1 MGIRPFQGTS
11 PRLHPTVFIAEG
23 AQVIGNVQIGEESSV
38 WYNTVLRGDV
48 NTIRIGARTNI
59 QDLSVVHVDKGTHP
73 ARIGD
78 DVTVGHHVVIHGCT
92 IGNRVLVGIGAVVL
106 NGVVIEDDAFIAA
119 GTLLT
124 PGTIVPSGSMVMGSP
139 GKVKR
144 TLTDAERVGLLA
156 SAAGYVLS
164 AKLHRT
170 G

>member
-1 MGIRPFQGTS
+1 MGIRPFQGTT
-11 PRLHPTVFIAEG
+11 PHLHPTVFIAEG

-59 QDLSVVHVDKGTHP
+59 QDLSVVHVEKGTHP
-73 ARIGD
+73 TRLGD

-92 IGNRVLVGIGAVVL
+92 IGNRVLVGIGAIVL

-124 PGTIVPSGSMVMGSP
+124 PGTIVPSGSMVMGTP

-144 TLTDAERVGLLA
+144 TLTDAERAGLLT
-156 SAAGYVLS
+156 SAAGYVLN
-164 AKLHRT
+164 AKLHRS